1 MSNPTSG
8 QKVPQFLNDMF
19 KNATLYKIEQLN
31 QPMTKETG
39 KEQLA
44 RYFME
49 VFKLNESGEE
59 FPVIIDMVWPLAY
72 SSKEK
77 AVRALRSNNNFIKG
91 VDYQFLAQNGEK
103 SDKGRPADMVVL
115 SVPCLEFF
123 IARKVREVFEVYR
136 LVFHAARKNDPEV
149 EKLKDLVNHAST
161 VVGSVNKLAKRMGV
175 SAATFTNL
183 FKQPQLL
190 SADMRARIENTCT
203 NIIENGV
210 GVDPELV
217 ELLLDVE
224 DKEVRKKLWTK
235 YYC

>member
-1 MSNPTSG
+1 MVQRIKNLPIIAVTIILKGEMARQFTAGIFYALPLNTYSVTPVW
-8 QKVPQFLNDMF
+8 KV
-19 KNATLYKIEQLN
+19 NASTALE
-31 QPMTKETG
+31 
-39 KEQLA
+39 
-44 RYFME
+44 
-49 VFKLNESGEE
+49 
-59 FPVIIDMVWPLAY
+59 VWPLAY